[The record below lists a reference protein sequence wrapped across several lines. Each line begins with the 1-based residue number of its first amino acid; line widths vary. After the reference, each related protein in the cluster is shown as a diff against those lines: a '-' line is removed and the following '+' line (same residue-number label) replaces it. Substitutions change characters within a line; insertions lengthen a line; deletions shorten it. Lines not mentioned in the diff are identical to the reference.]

1 MIYLF
6 LEVVVEE
13 VGLSSDNE
21 SSIVAIPE
29 NSPMPNEIL
38 ASDSLNSTSQILEE
52 TTGNHK
58 NLRSKSVKIFLFV
71 EFNQI

>member
-1 MIYLF
+1 MIYIF

-38 ASDSLNSTSQILEE
+38 ASDSLNGTSQILDE
-52 TTGNHK
+52 TKGNMLK
-58 NLRSKSVKIFLFV
+58 KIIKIVDLNLRK
-71 EFNQI
+71 